1 MNWLTQEQG
10 EYLTVL
16 YPEHDILPHNL
27 ERSADCACNPSVTVD
42 GPPTHFT
49 VTHKLMMDE
58 ELVIETVSDEDPA

>member
-1 MNWLTQEQG
+1 MNWLTVQLG
-10 EYLTVL
+10 DHLTVI

-27 ERSADCACNPSVTVD
+27 THSAECPCKPEVTVD

-58 ELVIETVSDEDPA
+58 ELVSDEDPA